1 MKKLGIIQSRGIGD
15 IIIALPIAK
24 WFSER
29 GFHVYWPIDES
40 FFPSFSSVVDYVNF
54 IPFKFTHT
62 MDGFLAAPMR
72 MLNEQ
77 GCDPII
83 PLYSFLSGANL
94 PRRDLFGSQKF
105 DEYKYAI
112 SGVPFC
118 EKWNLSLKRNLEREN
133 ALFQKI
139 IKTEK
144 YVVEH
149 LTGSNCHFDNPF
161 NFDPSVQVVKI
172 TPETENIFDWIKILE
187 NAESLV
193 MVDSCFS
200 NLVEQLGITKQK
212 VFILRSDV
220 RFTPVLLSNW
230 KFIGNKTI

>member
-1 MKKLGIIQSRGIGD
+1 
-15 IIIALPIAK
+15 
-24 WFSER
+24 
-29 GFHVYWPIDES
+29 
-40 FFPSFSSVVDYVNF
+40 
-54 IPFKFTHT
+54 
-62 MDGFLAAPMR
+62 
-72 MLNEQ
+72 
-77 GCDPII
+77 
-83 PLYSFLSGANL
+83 
-94 PRRDLFGSQKF
+94 LFGSLKF

-118 EKWNLSLKRNLEREN
+118 EKWNLSLQRNPERED
-133 ALFQKI
+133 ALFNKI
-139 IKTEK
+139 IKNKK

-149 LTGSNCHFDNPF
+149 LTGSNCKINNPIK
-161 NFDPSVQVVKI
+161 FDPSVQIVKI
-172 TPETENIFDWIKILE
+172 TPETDNIFDWIKILE

-230 KFIGNKTI
+230 NIMGLDK

>member
-1 MKKLGIIQSRGIGD
+1 MKNIGIIQSRGIGD

-24 WFSER
+24 WYSER
-29 GFHVYWPIDES
+29 GFHVHWPIDES

-54 IPFKFTHT
+54 IPFKFSHT
-62 MDGFLAAPMR
+62 IRGFLAEPMR
-72 MLNEQ
+72 MLNEL

-94 PRRDLFGSQKF
+94 PRRDLFGSLKF

-118 EKWNLSLKRNLEREN
+118 EKWNLSLKRNLGREN

-161 NFDPSVQVVKI
+161 NFDPSFQIVKI

-187 NAESLV
+187 NAEFLV

-212 VFILRSDV
+212 AFILRSDV

-230 KFIGNKTI
+230 KIMVLNK